1 MKKLSDPDPGF
12 EAFNNFLGA
21 LDQCQTFPTEQNLI
35 VVGVWMGFVFRKSLP
50 NVIIILVRIRAM
62 RRLKAR
68 KASFRSAQ
76 KSKSYEE
83 YIAHS
88 QDHFIRKNMRLK
100 SHQSF
105 PAKVQSGRWSHFL
118 KLTIS

>member
-12 EAFNNFLGA
+12 EVFNNFLGA
-21 LDQCQTFPTEQNLI
+21 LDQCQTCPTEQNLI

-50 NVIIILVRIRAM
+50 NVIIILVRIRGLL
-62 RRLKAR
+62 RLKAR

-76 KSKSYEE
+76 NSKSYEE

-100 SHQSF
+100 QH
-105 PAKVQSGRWSHFL
+105 
-118 KLTIS
+118 